1 MTTVEIMKMC
11 LVMEYNEKWFLLFSV
26 SNLNFDI
33 SIHIFLLM
41 SHIAKYGLQNM
52 FNLRSI
58 RKRP

>member
-1 MTTVEIMKMC
+1 MTAEIMKMC
-11 LVMEYNEKWFLLFSV
+11 LVMEYNDKLFLLFSV

-52 FNLRSI
+52 FN
-58 RKRP
+58 